1 MSIGIPIA
9 LLALAGSNGFYK
21 RYVTAKGVKHDCT
34 DRLKENG
41 DIFLLDVRAY
51 NISYKDPIEG
61 AFELPIAYFIRSYE
75 EIPDRPI
82 HIIASD
88 EMEKN
93 MAVRLLWKKGKQ
105 VISYSLTEENC
116 GERML
121 AH

>member
-21 RYVTAKGVKHDCT
+21 RYVTAKGVKHDCA
-34 DRLKENG
+34 DNLKG
-41 DIFLLDVRAY
+41 HDDILLLDVRAY

-61 AFELPIAYFIRSYE
+61 AFELPVAYFLRSYE

-93 MAVRLLWKKGKQ
+93 MAVRLLRKKGKTI
-105 VISYSLTEENC
+105 ISYSLTEENC

>member
-21 RYVTAKGVKHDCT
+21 RYVTAKGVKHDCA
-34 DRLKENG
+34 DNLKENG
-41 DIFLLDVRAY
+41 DILLLDVRAY
-51 NISYKDPIEG
+51 NISYKDPVEG
-61 AFELPIAYFIRSYE
+61 AFELPVAYFIRSYD

-82 HIIASD
+82 HVIASD

-93 MAVRLLWKKGKQ
+93 IAVRLLRKKGKN

-116 GERML
+116 GESML
-121 AH
+121 AN

>member
-9 LLALAGSNGFYK
+9 LLAFAGSNGFYK
-21 RYVTAKGVKHDCT
+21 RYVTAKGVKHDCVYN
-34 DRLKENG
+34 LKENA
-41 DIFLLDVRAY
+41 DILLLDVRAY
-51 NISYKDPIEG
+51 NISYKDPVKG
-61 AFELPIAYFIRSYE
+61 AFELPVAYFLRSYE

-82 HIIASD
+82 HVIASD

-93 MAVRLLWKKGKQ
+93 MAVRLLRKKGKI
-105 VISYSLTEENC
+105 VVSYSLTEEDC

>member
-9 LLALAGSNGFYK
+9 LLALAGSNSFYK
-21 RYVTAKGVKHDCT
+21 RYVTAKGVEHGCADE
-34 DRLKENG
+34 LKGNS
-41 DIFLLDVRAY
+41 DILLLDVRAY

-82 HIIASD
+82 HIVASD

-93 MAVRLLWKKGKQ
+93 MAVRLLRKKGKNI
-105 VISYSLTEENC
+105 ISYSLTEEDC
-116 GERML
+116 GERTL
-121 AH
+121 AY

>member
-9 LLALAGSNGFYK
+9 LLALAGSHSFYK
-21 RYVTAKGVKHDCT
+21 RYVTARGVERGCAEEFKG
-34 DRLKENG
+34 NS
-41 DIFLLDVRAY
+41 DILLLDVRAY

-82 HIIASD
+82 HIVASD

-93 MAVRLLWKKGKQ
+93 IAVRLLRKKGKNI
-105 VISYSLTEENC
+105 ISYSLTEEDC
-116 GERML
+116 DERTL
-121 AH
+121 AY

>member
-21 RYVTAKGVKHDCT
+21 RYVAAKGVKHDCA
-34 DRLKENG
+34 DNLKEND
-41 DIFLLDVRAY
+41 DILLLDVRAY
-51 NISYKDPIEG
+51 NISYKDPVEG
-61 AFELPIAYFIRSYE
+61 AFELPVAYFIRSYD

-82 HIIASD
+82 HVIASD

-93 MAVRLLWKKGKQ
+93 MAVRLLRKKGKN

-116 GERML
+116 GEPML
-121 AH
+121 AN

>member
-21 RYVTAKGVKHDCT
+21 RYVTAKGVKHDCA
-34 DRLKENG
+34 DNLKEHD
-41 DIFLLDVRAY
+41 DILLLDVRAY
-51 NISYKDPIEG
+51 NISYKDPVKG
-61 AFELPIAYFIRSYE
+61 AFELPVAYFIRSYE

-93 MAVRLLWKKGKQ
+93 MAVRLLRKKGKI
-105 VISYSLTEENC
+105 VVSYSLTEEDC

>member
-21 RYVTAKGVKHDCT
+21 RYVTAKGVKHDCA
-34 DRLKENG
+34 DNLKEDG
-41 DIFLLDVRAY
+41 DILLLDVRAY
-51 NISYKDPIEG
+51 NISYKDPVEG
-61 AFELPIAYFIRSYE
+61 AFELPVAYFIRSYE

-82 HIIASD
+82 HVIASD

-93 MAVRLLWKKGKQ
+93 MVVRLLRKKRKN

-116 GERML
+116 GESML
-121 AH
+121 AN

>member
-21 RYVTAKGVKHDCT
+21 RFVTAKGVKHDCA
-34 DRLKENG
+34 DNVKENG
-41 DIFLLDVRAY
+41 DILLLDVRAY

-61 AFELPIAYFIRSYE
+61 AFELPVAYFIRGYE
-75 EIPDRPI
+75 EIKDSPI

-88 EMEKN
+88 KMEKN
-93 MAVRLLWKKGKQ
+93 MAVRLLRKKDKN

-116 GERML
+116 GERMI
-121 AH
+121 AK